1 MEIKENYSLK
11 ALNTFG
17 IDVKARYFAV
27 FQSVDELKALL
38 TFQQQKGI
46 PRLIIGGGSN
56 ILFTKDFDGI
66 VLKNELGG
74 IAVVSEND
82 KNIFIKAGAGE
93 LWHNVVMQCVD
104 KGYQGIENMALIPGC
119 IGAAPM
125 QNIGAYGIELKD
137 VFYEL
142 QALNILSGEIENFDL
157 ARCEFGYRES
167 VFKRKYR
174 DQFVILNVTLRLN
187 KIPVYNVSYGNLH
200 QEIDAKYKGEL
211 SVKNIANAVI
221 AIRQS
226 KLPDPKFIGNAGSFF
241 KNPEVDKEKVAQ
253 LKSMYS
259 NLVSYPIDNQKEKL
273 AAGWLIEQAGWKGK
287 RIKDYGVHEKQALVL
302 VNYGGS
308 QGKDVYDLST
318 SIIDSVKEKFGLVLE
333 REVNIY

>member
-11 ALNTFG
+11 TLNTFG

-38 TFQQQKGI
+38 TFQKEKAI
-46 PRLIIGGGSN
+46 ARLIIGGGSN
-56 ILFTKDFDGI
+56 ILFTQDFDGI
-66 VLKNELGG
+66 VLKNELSG
-74 IAVVSEND
+74 IDVVSEND
-82 KNIFIKAGAGE
+82 KNIFVKAGAGE
-93 LWHNVVMQCVD
+93 FWHNMVMHCVD

-125 QNIGAYGIELKD
+125 QNIGAYGVELKD
-137 VFYEL
+137 VFHEL
-142 QALNILSGEIENFDL
+142 QALNIATGEIENFDL

-174 DQFVILNVTLRLN
+174 DQFVILSVVLRLN
-187 KIPVYNVSYGNLH
+187 KVPVYNISYGNLQ
-200 QEIDAKYKGEL
+200 QEIDTNYNGEL

-259 NLVSYPIDNQKEKL
+259 TIVSYPVDNQKEKL

-308 QGKDVYDLST
+308 LGKDVYDLST
-318 SIIDSVKEKFGLVLE
+318 NIIDSVNEKFGVVLE

>member
-11 ALNTFG
+11 TLNTFG

-38 TFQQQKGI
+38 TFQQQKAI

-74 IAVVSEND
+74 ITVVSEND

-93 LWHNVVMQCVD
+93 LWHNVVMYCVD

-137 VFYEL
+137 VFHEL
-142 QALNILSGEIENFDL
+142 QALNIVSGEIEKFDL
-157 ARCEFGYRES
+157 SSCEFGYRES

-174 DQFVILNVTLRLN
+174 DQFVILSVVLRLN
-187 KIPVYNVSYGNLH
+187 KIPAYNVSYGNLQ
-200 QEIDAKYKGEL
+200 QEIDANYKGEL

-241 KNPEVDKEKVAQ
+241 KNPEVDKEKVMQ
-253 LKSMYS
+253 LKAVYS
-259 NLVSYPIDNQKEKL
+259 NMVSYPIDNQKEKL

-287 RIKDYGVHEKQALVL
+287 RIQNYGVHEKQALVL
-302 VNYGGS
+302 VNYGGAN
-308 QGKDVYDLST
+308 GEEIYDLST
-318 SIIDSVKEKFGLVLE
+318 KIIDSVKEKFGVVLD
-333 REVNIY
+333 REVNIC